1 MTGRHRAV
9 GRHRACRKPVS
20 MWPRLGF
27 IGAVVM
33 ATATPALIFNIAV
46 GPEAYANP
54 PALSS
59 AVTTSAP
66 VQTVLPVLAVPSR
79 GGFYAAQ
86 PRVDLMVRQ
95 VYAAINPTHDAG
107 NGGGGGGS
115 EGGSHDTSTHDTST
129 HDTSSHD
136 TGTHDTGSSDTSTSD
151 HHHSHDTGSDT
162 PSQPPGCH

>member
-1 MTGRHRAV
+1 MTGRHRTV

-27 IGAVVM
+27 IGALGVAV
-33 ATATPALIFNIAV
+33 AVTGPALIFNIAW
-46 GPEAYANP
+46 GPEAYASP

-59 AVTTSAP
+59 AITASAP
-66 VQTVLPVLAVPSR
+66 VQTAPPVLAAPSR

-95 VYAAINPTHDAG
+95 VYAAINPEHDAA

-115 EGGSHDTSTHDTST
+115 EGGSHDTSTHDTS
-129 HDTSSHD
+129 SHD
-136 TGTHDTGSSDTSTSD
+136 TNDSTEHTSKS
-151 HHHSHDTGSDT
+151 HHHDTGSDT
-162 PSQPPGCH
+162 SPPTTDQPPGCH